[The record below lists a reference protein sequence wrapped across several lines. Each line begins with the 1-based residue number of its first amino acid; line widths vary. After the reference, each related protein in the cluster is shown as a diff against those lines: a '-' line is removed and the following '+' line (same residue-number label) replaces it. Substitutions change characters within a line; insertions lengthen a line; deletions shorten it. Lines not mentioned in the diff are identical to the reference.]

1 MTLQKGNTTVSD
13 GGDKFLLDTGSVY
26 KVVVNGVE
34 SNEVKG
40 K

>member
-1 MTLQKGNTTVSD
+1 MTLKKDATTVSD
-13 GGDKFLLDTGSVY
+13 DGDKFLLDNGSVY